1 MLGAIVAVLV
11 AVTGAAAAEGTVF
24 TADGGRV
31 RGTVVEA
38 GPAGV
43 TVQLADGSTRRYPPA
58 DVKKVVLAD
67 GSTWKPGDAAPTA
80 SAPAPAAAAPVA
92 AAAAAPAGQ
101 PPPATPPAA
110 TPPPAEAAPPAA
122 AGAAAKPAEPSAA
135 AAQPAGP
142 VPMLIPVES
151 LDTVFL
157 AGGGRLRGLVTED
170 TRDGVVVR
178 LVDGAERRFAPVQVA
193 RIAFADGT
201 ASTPAGS
208 TATPAGSK

>member
-101 PPPATPPAA
+101 PPPAGA

-122 AGAAAKPAEPSAA
+122 AGAAAKPAEPAAA

-151 LDTVFL
+151 LDTVFF

-170 TRDGVVVR
+170 SRDGVVVR
-178 LVDGAERRFAPVQVA
+178 LVDGSERRFAAVQIA

-208 TATPAGSK
+208 SATPAGSK

>member
-11 AVTGAAAAEGTVF
+11 AVTGAAATEGTVY

-67 GSTWKPGDAAPTA
+67 GSTWKPGDAAPAT
-80 SAPAPAAAAPVA
+80 SAPVA
-92 AAAAAPAGQ
+92 AAAAAPGGQ

-110 TPPPAEAAPPAA
+110 AQPAAGAPAEAVSPAA
-122 AGAAAKPAEPSAA
+122 AGTAAVAAKPPEAA
-135 AAQPAGP
+135 VPAAGAQVAGP

-170 TRDGVVVR
+170 TKDGVVVR
-178 LVDGAERRFAPVQVA
+178 LVDGGERRFAAVQVA
-193 RIAFADGT
+193 RIAYADGT

-208 TATPAGSK
+208 K

>member
-11 AVTGAAAAEGTVF
+11 AVSGATSAEGTVF

-43 TVQLADGSTRRYPPA
+43 TLQLADGSTRRYPAA

-67 GSTWKPGDAAPTA
+67 GSTWKPGDAAPSA
-80 SAPAPAAAAPVA
+80 APAVA
-92 AAAAAPAGQ
+92 ATAPAGQ
-101 PPPATPPAA
+101 PPPTAQPAPGA
-110 TPPPAEAAPPAA
+110 PASDAAPAA
-122 AGAAAKPAEPSAA
+122 AGAASVAAKPPEAA
-135 AAQPAGP
+135 PGQAAQGP

-178 LVDGAERRFAPVQVA
+178 LVDGGERRFAAVQVA
-193 RIAFADGT
+193 RIAYADGT

-208 TATPAGSK
+208 K